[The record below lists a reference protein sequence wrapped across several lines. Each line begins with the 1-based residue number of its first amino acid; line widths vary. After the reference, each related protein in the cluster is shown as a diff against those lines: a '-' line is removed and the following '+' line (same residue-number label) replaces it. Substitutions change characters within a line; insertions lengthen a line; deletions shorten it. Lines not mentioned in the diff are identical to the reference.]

1 MNAQP
6 AKILAALLFTAC
18 ASQAHASNLVLNG
31 QFSSLNA
38 SNMPTS
44 WTFTPAASGSDFYI
58 DTTNINGLG
67 NSAAFGATGT
77 QDDTLSQAINTT
89 TGDSYR
95 ISFDLT
101 TYDTSS
107 NNFSADFGGVT
118 GYTETN
124 AVMTDNPISFLAV
137 ANSSSTLLSFAGLNV
152 PSWNYLQDVSVTQV
166 SATPLPASG
175 LLMLSALA
183 LAGGLALRRR

>member
-1 MNAQP
+1 MNIHS
-6 AKILAALLFTAC
+6 AKILAALLFTVC
-18 ASQAHASNLVLNG
+18 ASQSYASNLVVNG
-31 QFSSLNA
+31 QFSSLDA
-38 SNMPTS
+38 SNMPTH
-44 WTFTPAASGSDFYI
+44 WTFTPAPSDSDFYI
-58 DTTNINGLG
+58 STLNLNNLG

-89 TGDSYR
+89 AGDSYR

-101 TYDTSS
+101 TYGTPND
-107 NNFSADFGGVT
+107 FSASFGGVT

-124 AVMTDNPISFLAV
+124 AAMTANLISFLAV

-152 PSWNYLQDVSVTQV
+152 PGFNFLQDVNVTPV
-166 SATPLPASG
+166 TATPLPASG

-183 LAGGLALRRR
+183 LVGGLALRRR

>member
-1 MNAQP
+1 MNARP
-6 AKILAALLFTAC
+6 AKVLAALLFTAC
-18 ASQAHASNLVLNG
+18 ASQAYASNLVLNG
-31 QFSSLNA
+31 QFSSVNA
-38 SNMPTS
+38 NNMPTS
-44 WTFTPAASGSDFYI
+44 WTFTAAPSGSDFYV
-58 DTTNINGLG
+58 DTTNRNGLG

-101 TYDTSS
+101 TYYTS
-107 NNFSADFGGVT
+107 NNFSASFGGVT

-124 AVMTDNPISFLAV
+124 AVMTDNLISFLAV

-152 PSWNYLQDVSVTQV
+152 PSFNYLQDVSVTQV

-183 LAGGLALRRR
+183 LVGGLALRRR

>member
-1 MNAQP
+1 MNARP
-6 AKILAALLFTAC
+6 TKILAALLFTAC

-31 QFSSLNA
+31 QFSSIIAND
-38 SNMPTS
+38 MPAS
-44 WTFTPAASGSDFYI
+44 WTFTPAPSGSDFHV
-58 DTTNINGLG
+58 DTNNLNGLG

-77 QDDTLSQAINTT
+77 QDDTLSQAINTAA
-89 TGDSYR
+89 GDSYR

-101 TYDTSS
+101 TYDTSN

-124 AVMTDNPISFLAV
+124 AAMTDNLISFLAV

-152 PSWNYLQDVSVTQV
+152 PNWNYLQDVSVTQV

-183 LAGGLALRRR
+183 LVGGLALRRR